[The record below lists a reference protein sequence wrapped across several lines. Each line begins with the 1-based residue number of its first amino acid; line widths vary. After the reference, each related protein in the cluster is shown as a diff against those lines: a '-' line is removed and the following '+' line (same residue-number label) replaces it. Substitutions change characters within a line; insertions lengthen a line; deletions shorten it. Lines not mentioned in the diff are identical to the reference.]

1 MYGELFQ
8 IWNFNGKVYICDNFK
23 FLAIKQVFIL
33 FFRFEFVGVQLK
45 RNELNKKV
53 FDYLS
58 WDTIKS
64 NKGVTRKI
72 LKYLLVPPTP
82 KYFFT
87 FSKFNAG
94 SWKAKIFTKYF
105 TL

>member
-1 MYGELFQ
+1 M
-8 IWNFNGKVYICDNFK
+8 VYIWDNSQVSSYKTSIFFK
-23 FLAIKQVFIL
+23 
-33 FFRFEFVGVQLK
+33 FEFVGVQLM

-58 WDTIKS
+58 WDKIKW

-82 KYFFT
+82 KLFFT
-87 FSKFNAG
+87 FSKYNAG
-94 SWKAKIFTKYF
+94 SWKAEIFTKYF